1 MNYSYMFTNV
11 AIVEIEEAYRLWSQ
25 NPMVFSM
32 FSLMKKWQS
41 YGIFVPVSGETFLDI
56 EEIQSHMPV
65 VYKGHLHIW
74 CPGNPTK
81 WS

>member
-1 MNYSYMFTNV
+1 
-11 AIVEIEEAYRLWSQ
+11 
-25 NPMVFSM
+25 M

-41 YGIFVPVSGETFLDI
+41 YGIFVPDSGETFLDI
-56 EEIQSHMPV
+56 EEIQPHMPV
-65 VYKGHLHIW
+65 LCKGHLHIW